1 MDEQWQTIRTGSGHK
16 PSTVI
21 SVSSF
26 GRLRLFNGDVIES
39 YYRQSIRLNGL
50 SRVRVHRII
59 ADAFIPKTDEDI
71 ALGRGQIDHITHHP
85 SGMNINDVRNLRWCT
100 QKENNNFPE
109 AMANKRMYWSSVIA
123 KNKARRLAG
132 DTCRGG

>member
-1 MDEQWQTIRTGSGHK
+1 MDELWHTIQTRISHK
-16 PSTVI
+16 PTSVAAI
-21 SVSSF
+21 SSC
-26 GRLRLFNGDVIES
+26 GRLRLFNGEVVDS
-39 YYRQSIRLNGL
+39 YYRQSLRWNGR

-59 ADAFIPKTDEDI
+59 ADLFIPKTDEDI
-71 ALGRGQIDHITHHP
+71 ALGRDRIDHITHHP

-109 AMANKRMYWSSVIA
+109 AMANKRVYWSSVIE

-132 DTCRGG
+132 DTSRGG